1 VRIIQLEIAIVT
13 YQNEFSNAKA
23 AQIAALSG
31 DSAEPARIESV
42 IVGGMHTTACDRHPY
57 ETSPELPDDLAPID
71 DAFLGRLRQRASLI

>member
-1 VRIIQLEIAIVT
+1 MRINQLEIAIVT
-13 YQNEFSNAKA
+13 YQNEFSHAKA

-42 IVGGMHTTACDRHPY
+42 IVGEMHTTACDRHLH
-57 ETSPELPDDLAPID
+57 ESSPELPDDPASVD